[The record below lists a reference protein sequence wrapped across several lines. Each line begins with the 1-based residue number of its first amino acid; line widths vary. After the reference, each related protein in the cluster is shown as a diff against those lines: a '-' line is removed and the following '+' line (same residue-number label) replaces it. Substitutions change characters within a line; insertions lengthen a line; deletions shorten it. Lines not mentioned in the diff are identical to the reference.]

1 MENQFYI
8 SLPLIQKLHDLKPN
22 DPDSTLISFIET
34 NGLPSI
40 PSEDFL
46 KIYLYIHQMLIPFYS
61 ILSKIKSEEVNQ
73 VLMKSLNE
81 NILLLSDIENKHFNF
96 DLISNNLKGKI
107 TEKSDE
113 NEISKIP
120 ILLNRM
126 SCSLPAG

>member
-34 NGLPSI
+34 NGLPSV

-61 ILSKIKSEEVNQ
+61 ILSKIKSEEVKK
-73 VLMKSLNE
+73 VLMDSLKE

-96 DLISNNLKGKI
+96 DLISNNLKG
-107 TEKSDE
+107 
-113 NEISKIP
+113 
-120 ILLNRM
+120 
-126 SCSLPAG
+126 